1 MRTKPGAGFGF
12 QPTNTLAVSDS
23 PYYDPPIPFK
33 ASTPRDSSLLRSRDE
48 LARSFC
54 ELIRLTTAVPPP
66 NLPPLPPQKNNM
78 PRSRSASFS
87 DDDLMIVSS
96 QAMSSQSYSSQDYAS
111 QKLGGGLM
119 SSPPRANLSPNK
131 IVDISSSPHV
141 PASTPVKASGRGNHA
156 LGATSGFTAPTTRQ
170 PMFGRP
176 TEIQR
181 PAPSPI
187 MSSAAAHSAAV
198 AQRRQNAQ
206 NSMFNT
212 NQKRPEHHRPQRL
225 TGPLAPK
232 QPNRKAAQRPTFNS
246 LSSSHSKGGTA
257 YPDSSFY
264 SNTTT
269 NKMTIKQSIPS
280 STHEDVN
287 LYTDPEKAAA
297 DLKALLEGGMEED
310 EDEEDEAQP
319 AAEPGKY
326 TADVTTESHR
336 RVQKP
341 VENTER
347 RKPQPFDDGT
357 VEGINVKL
365 LPHQVEG
372 VKWMRGREL
381 GPVKRGRVPK
391 GGILADDMGLGKTL
405 QSISLILGNP
415 RPRKDM
421 PSWKKHYERI
431 DGATLVV
438 APLALIR
445 QWEAEIKEKVSA
457 DRSLLVCVHHGPQR
471 TVRPQDLARYDVV
484 ITTYQI
490 LVSEHS
496 RSNDA
501 LKSGCF
507 GLSWFRVILDEAHSI
522 KNRNAMMTKACCALA
537 SEFRWCLTGTPMQ
550 NNLDELQSL
559 IKFLRITP
567 YSDLAEWRS
576 HIDAPLK
583 NGRGDLA
590 IRRLHSLLRC
600 FMKRRTKDILK
611 EEGALVPGGKRA
623 IKAAVVANELA
634 AKHIDKTLDTSSS
647 SSTSTRETAAAPS
660 FKITERNIVS
670 VAASFSE
677 AERKFYDQ
685 LEARAD
691 KSLEK
696 MVKGRSLN
704 YANALVLLLRLRQAC
719 NHPNLLRAK
728 LEKDKDAMSTDAMP
742 AFSKSTATDK
752 DIDALAD
759 VFGGLGIQAKKCE
772 ICMSDLTKEEQQEC
786 EVACVDMVCSSCIKD
801 REALNGSSERHKN
814 AKKVK
819 SKKSRKHRKDKESK
833 TIKATT
839 ASKTANVFGDEDES
853 IILPGRNAKQRKPR
867 NRRAII
873 DSDDEDNDGSWL
885 VGEEERGSLR
895 LGKAGGEED
904 ENAEGGGDWI
914 NSDDSVHS
922 SENEGEDASRLS
934 SFVIDDEKEAMAA
947 GGYVKGGKE
956 SRSTIRDKTLNS
968 EESDDEDFVSF
979 ARSAAGATHSGSSC
993 SGSSNDSGSDSD
1005 GSSSDEDSDDTPE
1018 DKYKVSHK
1026 SGTHRR
1032 GKNTDSDSS
1041 AVLASAKIRK
1051 MLALLQAEARE
1062 HKFIVFSQFTSM
1074 LELISPFLV
1083 RAGLG
1088 HVRYEG
1094 SMRNDAREASLNSLR
1109 HDPDVRVLLCSLKC
1123 GALGLNLTAATRV
1136 IILEPFWNPFV
1147 EEQAIDRVHR
1157 LTQTVDV
1164 TVYKMTVADTVE
1176 QRILALQDRK
1186 RLLAAQA
1193 LEADT
1198 AGGRSKKDALKL
1210 GLKELMDLFKH
1221 DSRGPNIHGGSIDG
1235 YQGQDA
1241 VESALV
1247 DQMAALSTGGLLR
1260 RRERNE
1266 GNGESSQDSAYSRRW

>member
-1 MRTKPGAGFGF
+1 MA
-12 QPTNTLAVSDS
+12 
-23 PYYDPPIPFK
+23 
-33 ASTPRDSSLLRSRDE
+33 
-48 LARSFC
+48 
-54 ELIRLTTAVPPP
+54 
-66 NLPPLPPQKNNM
+66 
-78 PRSRSASFS
+78 RSRSASFS

-96 QAMSSQSYSSQDYAS
+96 QAMSSQGYGSQDYPS
-111 QKLGGGLM
+111 QELGGDLM
-119 SSPPRANLSPNK
+119 SSPLRPIPSPNDV
-131 IVDISSSPHV
+131 IDITSSPV
-141 PASTPVKASGRGNHA
+141 APAFTPSKNIGRGNGP
-156 LGATSGFTAPTTRQ
+156 LGAASSTTAPTTRQ

-176 TEIQR
+176 TQMAQ
-181 PAPSPI
+181 PAPSPV
-187 MSSAAAHSAAV
+187 MSSSAARAAAQ

-232 QPNRKAAQRPTFNS
+232 QPDRKAAPRPLFNS
-246 LSSSHSKGGTA
+246 LSSSQTNGGTA
-257 YPDSSFY
+257 YPVSSFY
-264 SNTTT
+264 STTT
-269 NKMTIKQSIPS
+269 TSQTIIKQSIPS
-280 STHEDVN
+280 STHQDVDF
-287 LYTDPEKAAA
+287 YTDPDKAAA
-297 DLKALLEGGMEED
+297 DLKALLEGGMEDD
-310 EDEEDEAQP
+310 EDEEEETP
-319 AAEPGKY
+319 VVPEPGK
-326 TADVTTESHR
+326 DTTKATGHTP
-336 RVQKP
+336 VQEPAQKKDQKQP
-341 VENTER
+341 E
-347 RKPQPFDDGT
+347 PFDDGT

-405 QSISLILGNP
+405 QSIALILGNP
-415 RPRKDM
+415 KPKKDT
-421 PSWKKHYERI
+421 PGWKKHYEKI

-457 DRSLLVCVHHGPQR
+457 DHALRVCVHHGPQR
-471 TVRPQDLARYDVV
+471 TVRPQDLAKFDVV

-490 LVSEHS
+490 LVSEHGHS
-496 RSNDA
+496 SDA

-507 GLSWFRVILDEAHSI
+507 GLSWFRVVLDEAHSI
-522 KNRNAMMTKACCALA
+522 KNRNAKMTKACYALA

-559 IKFLRITP
+559 VKFLRITP
-567 YSDLAEWRS
+567 YDNLTEWRA

-583 NGRGDLA
+583 NGRGYLA

-611 EEGALVPGGKRA
+611 EEGALVPGGK
-623 IKAAVVANELA
+623 KAMEAAAAAAAAEELA
-634 AKHIDKTLDTSSS
+634 EKNSDQAPSASSG
-647 SSTSTRETAAAPS
+647 TSTPAGKTPAAPK
-660 FKITERNIVS
+660 FKITERNVIS
-670 VAASFSE
+670 IAAEFSK
-677 AERKFYDQ
+677 AERKFYDR
-685 LEARAD
+685 LEERAD
-691 KSLEK
+691 KSLEQ
-696 MVKGRSLN
+696 MVQGKSLN

-719 NHPNLLRAK
+719 NHPSLLGVK

-742 AFSKSTATDK
+742 ASQKSAATDS

-772 ICMSDLTKEEQQEC
+772 ICMTDLSKEEQREC
-786 EVACVDMVCSSCIKD
+786 DAAGVDMVCNSCIED
-801 REALNGSSERHKN
+801 REVLNESPEK
-814 AKKVK
+814 AQKKK
-819 SKKSRKHRKDKESK
+819 SKKSKKHRRDKK
-833 TIKATT
+833 GKKAKTT
-839 ASKTANVFGDEDES
+839 AKKTNVIGDVDDDEEDDS
-853 IILPGRNAKQRKPR
+853 IILPSRKAAQRKPR

-873 DSDDEDNDGSWL
+873 DSDDEEEDGSWL

-914 NSDDSVHS
+914 NSDDSTHL
-922 SENEGEDASRLS
+922 SEDENEDASRLS
-934 SFVIDDEKEAMAA
+934 SFIVDDEKEATAA
-947 GGYVKGGKE
+947 NGHRKKGK
-956 SRSTIRDKTLNS
+956 KTRVVAIGDENS
-968 EESDDEDFVSF
+968 NSDESDNDDFASF
-979 ARSAAGATHSGSSC
+979 ARSAASAT
-993 SGSSNDSGSDSD
+993 DSGSDES
-1005 GSSSDEDSDDTPE
+1005 GSDDDSASGSE
-1018 DKYKVSHK
+1018 DDSEEESEDENNVADDYSIYK
-1026 SGTHRR
+1026 RR
-1032 GKNTDSDSS
+1032 KNLGSKTE
-1041 AVLASAKIRK
+1041 AVMVSAKIRK
-1051 MLALLQAEARE
+1051 MLALLQAEAKE

-1074 LELISPFLV
+1074 LELVSPFLV

-1109 HDPDVRVLLCSLKC
+1109 HDPNVRVLLCSLKC

-1164 TVYKMTVADTVE
+1164 NIYKLTVADTVE
-1176 QRILALQDRK
+1176 QRILALQDKK

-1193 LEADT
+1193 LEAGT
-1198 AGGRSKKDALKL
+1198 AGGRGKKDALKL

-1221 DSRGPNIHGGSIDG
+1221 DSRGPGAPGGLNGGGHD
-1235 YQGQDA
+1235 QDA
-1241 VESALV
+1241 IESALV
-1247 DQMAALSTGGLLR
+1247 DQMAALGSGGLLR
-1260 RRERNE
+1260 RRDGGGR
-1266 GNGESSQDSAYSRRW
+1266 GGASQDSAYSRRW